1 LGLGTIVE
9 RKQSKGGSMKPR
21 LEKARQWAIVEK
33 ANPNAVHGLFMS
45 MESAHKF
52 LKDTIPDYC
61 RRGFY
66 MDKTLTPESF
76 IVRED

>member
-1 LGLGTIVE
+1 
-9 RKQSKGGSMKPR
+9 
-21 LEKARQWAIVEK
+21 
-33 ANPNAVHGLFMS
+33 

>member
-1 LGLGTIVE
+1 LGLGTNLE
-9 RKQSKGGSMKPR
+9 RKQSKGGRMKPR

-33 ANPNAVHGLFMS
+33 ANPIAVHGLFMS
-45 MESAHKF
+45 RESAERF
-52 LKDTIPDYC
+52 LADTVPDYC

-76 IVRED
+76 IVREY